1 MILGSYLRC
10 GRNRPRA
17 TGHLGARRSLGAGI
31 GARACNRRRKGICG
45 SSRIGRCIEWR
56 KGGGALAGG

>member
-10 GRNRPRA
+10 GRSRAGA

-31 GARACNRRRKGICG
+31 GAGTTDRGGKGGRG